1 MRSCVSDSSAQDSGP
16 PPGPE
21 APCHRSPLWPATG
34 TCLAMLSCPG
44 ACPPPAR
51 KPPSFLPHCR
61 CLPEQPPPRSPWT
74 GAPRHVCSPPDSRAH
89 GGGAVFSLQLRGL
102 AQCLRH
108 GPSHTPKSRG
118 KCARACAPGALLPV
132 IGGQL
137 AASDVWHGGDPTAL
151 VLPVPNGA
159 GHLQHT
165 QDTPVPKTRGEH
177 SDSIRQVTGPQHSR
191 SDLGSR
197 KTGRSGRCSLQSPHR

>member
-1 MRSCVSDSSAQDSGP
+1 MLPSFAIVARHWHLPGHAVMPWCVP
-16 PPGPE
+16 PPGQE
-21 APCHRSPLWPATG
+21 APLF
-34 TCLAMLSCPG
+34 
-44 ACPPPAR
+44 PPP
-51 KPPSFLPHCR
+51 LP
-61 CLPEQPPPRSPWT
+61 LSPRAAPTQEPLDQS
-74 GAPRHVCSPPDSRAH
+74 PRHVCSPPDSRAH

-197 KTGRSGRCSLQSPHR
+197 KTGRSGRCSLQSPHC